1 MARSNHLN
9 DFVFHLRIT
18 SIVIDVIRENKRVT
32 QSEMDESDSSVVL
45 VV

>member
-9 DFVFHLRIT
+9 DFVLHVDLRIT

-32 QSEMDESDSSVVL
+32 QSEMDESV
-45 VV
+45 